1 MHASHLFRILLLMK
15 CIVYTIQS
23 VAMLAQL
30 PNVINNNKS
39 NIHTWFFFSCMA
51 GAELL
56 LPRIHTLHILTS
68 GTHTA
73 ITHIPT
79 EQITHTHAHVH
90 GFDFFFL
97 YVQMVIRSIH
107 FEHGRLSKKKLIII
121 KKYSRRWSVWLC
133 VFQYITHF
141 FLFLSSF
148 MIIFLNQ
155 TGGPRIVFDRTLL

>member
-1 MHASHLFRILLLMK
+1 MI
-15 CIVYTIQS
+15 
-23 VAMLAQL
+23 
-30 PNVINNNKS
+30 
-39 NIHTWFFFSCMA
+39 FFSCMA

-56 LPRIHTLHILTS
+56 LPRIHTLHTLTS

-90 GFDFFFL
+90 GFDFFFCMCKWSSVRFISSTDAFL
-97 YVQMVIRSIH
+97 
-107 FEHGRLSKKKLIII
+107 KKKLIII

-141 FLFLSSF
+141 FFVSF
-148 MIIFLNQ
+148 FIYDYISESDWWPAHCF
-155 TGGPRIVFDRTLL
+155 